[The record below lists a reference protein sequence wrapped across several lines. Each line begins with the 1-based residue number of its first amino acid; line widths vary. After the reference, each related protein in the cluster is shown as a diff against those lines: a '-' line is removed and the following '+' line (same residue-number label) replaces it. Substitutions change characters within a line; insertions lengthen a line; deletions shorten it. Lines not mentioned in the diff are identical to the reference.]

1 MKYLAILLFC
11 LASLVSAQTEFP
23 DINRPS
29 NEIGSGSGRT
39 PGWWFNWWDNNG
51 SMTNGTVGSINWNTY
66 TGPGYRNYLYAWM
79 RWPGTNNGQSR
90 TIWFRTGY
98 DDGHQLRINGTIV
111 TNGGCCYWAYG
122 SYTAKPGEIVKL
134 EFFSDNYGGA
144 NYISQVAWDPQGD
157 GTYELLDSNTVAL
170 NDPAGG
176 GSSYWYSSD
185 LTTTQINLINSSRAR
200 RDGIGLGNRID
211 IDERIGS
218 SGNSVTIEQVGNYN
232 RIQGSGG
239 GYSILDGDNNT
250 INIKQGDTTSGRN
263 LIELNTFGNNN
274 NITIQQAVN
283 VTTGLRDAVESGGH
297 YAGLGIAGNSN
308 TATIKQGNEAGANS
322 GHFGLMYITGNNNNI
337 TLRQAGNNEKRAF
350 INVEGDTN
358 TSSVYQFGA
367 GNHYVDLALTGNGHT
382 ANVTQSG
389 TATHKA
395 TINLQNA
402 GGSSVLNLV
411 QQGATGQQ
419 YSILQ
424 QCANLSG
431 CSVTITQGNP

>member
-1 MKYLAILLFC
+1 MKYLVALLFC

-39 PGWWFNWWDNNG
+39 PGWQYNGYFNGIYPSVNFGQGYMPNG
-51 SMTNGTVGSINWNTY
+51 AWTWAR
-66 TGPGYRNYLYAWM
+66 GYM
-79 RWPGTNNGQSR
+79 RWPGDNNGIPR

-98 DDGHQLRINGTIV
+98 DDGHSLWINGTQV
-111 TNGGCCYWAYG
+111 TNGGCCGWAYG
-122 SYTAKPGEIVKL
+122 YYTAKPGDIVYL
-134 EFFSDNYGGA
+134 EFGTNNNGG
-144 NYISQVAWDPQGD
+144 YDWIFQVAWDPQGD
-157 GTYELLDSNTVAL
+157 GSYELLTDSNVAVESSTG
-170 NDPAGG
+170 GG
-176 GSSYWYSSD
+176 GSFWYSSD
-185 LTTTQINLINSSRAR
+185 TTTIQSNLVNTARTR
-200 RDGIGLGNRID
+200 RDGISLGNRID

-232 RIQGSGG
+232 RIQGLGG

-283 VTTGLRDAVESGGH
+283 VTTGLRDAIESGGH

-308 TATIKQGNEAGANS
+308 TVTIKQGNEAGANS
-322 GHFGLMYITGNNNNI
+322 GHFGILYIAGNNNSV

-350 INVEGDTN
+350 INVEGNTN

-431 CSVTITQGNP
+431 CSVTITQGTP